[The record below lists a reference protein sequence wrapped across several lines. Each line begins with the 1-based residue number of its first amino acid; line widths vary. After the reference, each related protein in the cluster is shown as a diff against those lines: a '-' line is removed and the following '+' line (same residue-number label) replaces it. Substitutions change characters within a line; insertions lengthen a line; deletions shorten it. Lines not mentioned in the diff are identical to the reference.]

1 MYYGGIPVSKSLCPV
16 RPRKLPVRLVRSG
29 ELIEIFPGEMPMQT
43 DYVDRGEKPGKVI
56 YYRMEMTGYGK
67 IVTNPLFGGFAK

>member
-1 MYYGGIPVSKSLCPV
+1 
-16 RPRKLPVRLVRSG
+16 
-29 ELIEIFPGEMPMQT
+29 MQT